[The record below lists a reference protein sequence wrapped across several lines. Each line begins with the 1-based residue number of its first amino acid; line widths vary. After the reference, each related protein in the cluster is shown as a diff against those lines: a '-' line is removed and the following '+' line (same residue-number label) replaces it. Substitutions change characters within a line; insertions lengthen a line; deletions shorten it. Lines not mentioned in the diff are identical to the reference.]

1 MQIHQFDESQELAN
15 MLKKSEILS
24 MTDHAGIRCYAVTR
38 NGQDSLIFSG
48 NDNSG
53 FEVFPCKAFDDA
65 WGGSV
70 HDLAR
75 NDKPVRS

>member
-15 MLKKSEILS
+15 MLQKSDIL
-24 MTDHAGIRCYAVTR
+24 TTVDHAGIRLYVVAR
-38 NGQDSLIFSG
+38 DGRESLIFCG
-48 NDNSG
+48 AGNSG
-53 FEVFPCKAFDDA
+53 FEAFPCKEFDTA

-75 NDKPVRS
+75 LGAG